1 MRNNWE
7 NISASLTTDGRRRLH
22 IQRECYKSHTDDFN
36 NDNAIC
42 TGRDRG
48 VSGLLVS
55 GVGSGDQDPIHIAER
70 KHVQREGTREG
81 NKHKA
86 RAWIVDGDQLIRCS
100 TAHTRPLT
108 YAEQTLCLLRDGET
122 TSFQET
128 VLNLLPQ
135 PEDFVELVETD
146 HMPQADEISAQ
157 DQAEEQNVP
166 R

>member
-1 MRNNWE
+1 MKRRGALEIWTKCWMSSKILPGELHDVHLATRHVKTCLTIAPKHTTNFTSDEGIHPVNCSSKNHHLDCHLKMRNNWE

-55 GVGSGDQDPIHIAER
+55 GVGSVDQDPIHIAER
-70 KHVQREGTREG
+70 EHVQREGTREG

-86 RAWIVDGDQLIRCS
+86 RA
-100 TAHTRPLT
+100 
-108 YAEQTLCLLRDGET
+108 
-122 TSFQET
+122 
-128 VLNLLPQ
+128 
-135 PEDFVELVETD
+135 
-146 HMPQADEISAQ
+146 
-157 DQAEEQNVP
+157 
-166 R
+166 